1 MVRGGPI
8 GWEERIL
15 ARLDHR
21 PLSDVARVGSLQP
34 KFSFSGVVAV
44 YMLLVVHWMCTL
56 CANFT
61 WSVYVEFFN
70 MEFLFLVN
78 LYMKC

>member
-1 MVRGGPI
+1 V
-8 GWEERIL
+8 WEERIL

-44 YMLLVVHWMCTL
+44 HVARGPLDVYIVCKFYVVGLCGVFLYGVFIFSEFVYEMLSL
-56 CANFT
+56 
-61 WSVYVEFFN
+61 SI
-70 MEFLFLVN
+70 
-78 LYMKC
+78 